1 MTRPIRLHMGPREW
15 AMLVLLSILWGG
27 AFFLI
32 DVAVELVPPFT
43 LVFLR
48 VTIAASVLLV
58 VLRATG
64 RPWPFERRTI
74 VPFLTLALLNNVVP
88 FCLFAWGQQQIA
100 SGLASILNATTPLW
114 AVLVAH
120 FLTTDEKA
128 TPLKVAGVAIGFAG
142 VALMIGGDLLLDIGG
157 AGLLAQ
163 LACVVATLSYA
174 LAGVHARRFRLM
186 GISPI
191 GVSAGTLGA
200 AVPVMLVL
208 VLLFEPTSLGAM
220 PPAEAIASILALALF
235 STALAFILYFRLIE
249 SAGATNAILVTFL
262 IPVTAILLGA
272 TLLGEVLAPRHFIGM
287 ALIAAGLALIDGRIF
302 ARHGAAPTTA

>member
-1 MTRPIRLHMGPREW
+1 M
-15 AMLVLLSILWGG
+15 
-27 AFFLI
+27 
-32 DVAVELVPPFT
+32 PPFT

-48 VTIAASVLLV
+48 VAIAAAVLLV

-120 FLTTDEKA
+120 FLTADEKA

-142 VALMIGGDLLLDIGG
+142 VALMIGGDFLLDIGG

-163 LACVVATLSYA
+163 LACLVATLSYA

-186 GISPI
+186 GVSPI
-191 GVSAGTLGA
+191 GVSAGQLGA
-200 AVPVMLVL
+200 AVLVMLAWCCCSSR
-208 VLLFEPTSLGAM
+208 PGSARRRR
-220 PPAEAIASILALALF
+220 AEAIAAILALALF

-287 ALIAAGLALIDGRIF
+287 ALIAAGLAAIDGRVF
-302 ARHGAAPTTA
+302 ARRAPTPA

>member
-1 MTRPIRLHMGPREW
+1 MTDQIRLQMGAREW

-32 DVAVELVPPFT
+32 DVAVETVPPFT

-48 VTIAASVLLV
+48 VTIAAAVLLV

-74 VPFLTLALLNNVVP
+74 LPFLTLALLNNIVP
-88 FCLFAWGQQQIA
+88 FTLFAWGQQQIA

-120 FLTTDEKA
+120 FLTADEKA

-142 VALMIGGDLLLDIGG
+142 VAVMIGGDFLLDIAG
-157 AGLLAQ
+157 ADLLAQ
-163 LACVVATLSYA
+163 LACLVATLSYA
-174 LAGVHARRFRLM
+174 LAGVHARRFRQM

-191 GVSAGTLGA
+191 GVSAGALGA

-208 VLLFEPTSLGAM
+208 VLAFEPTSLGTI
-220 PPAEAIASILALALF
+220 PPGGAIAAILAPALF
-235 STALAFILYFRLIE
+235 STALAFILYFQLIE

-262 IPVTAILLGA
+262 IPITAILLGA
-272 TLLGEVLAPRHFIGM
+272 TLLGEVLATRHFVGM
-287 ALIAAGLALIDGRIF
+287 ALIAAGLALIDGRVF
-302 ARHGAAPTTA
+302 AHRRSPTSA

>member
-1 MTRPIRLHMGPREW
+1 M
-15 AMLVLLSILWGG
+15 
-27 AFFLI
+27 
-32 DVAVELVPPFT
+32 PPLT

-48 VTIAASVLLV
+48 VTIAAAVLLV
-58 VLRATG
+58 VLRVTG

-74 VPFLTLALLNNVVP
+74 IPFLTLALLNNIVP

-120 FLTTDEKA
+120 FLTADEKA

-142 VALMIGGDLLLDIGG
+142 VALMIGGDFLLDIGG

-163 LACVVATLSYA
+163 LACLVATLSYA
-174 LAGVHARRFRLM
+174 LAGVHARRFRMM
-186 GISPI
+186 GVSPM

-208 VLLFEPTSLGAM
+208 VLLFEPTSLGTI
-220 PPAEAIASILALALF
+220 PPAEAIASILALGPFFDGARLHPLF
-235 STALAFILYFRLIE
+235 PADRE
-249 SAGATNAILVTFL
+249 RRRHQRH
-262 IPVTAILLGA
+262 
-272 TLLGEVLAPRHFIGM
+272 PRHLPHPGHR
-287 ALIAAGLALIDGRIF
+287 DP
-302 ARHGAAPTTA
+302 ARRDPAPTKCWRRAISSAWP